1 MFLAAVNESVVAGNG
16 VLYQL
21 LDSELWQLMVT
32 ILSGVFV
39 YVLSQLFTEFILRP
53 IQEYKQLK
61 AKVAKF
67 LVLHAQYYSNPR
79 FYDESEN
86 CPAWSVASNEI
97 RELAAEVAAFAE
109 IKPCHLWVFLA
120 IPRKKKLLEAQSYLI
135 GLSNSFFTTR
145 NGEGRCV
152 DRVYEY
158 PDIIRQNM
166 GIAPK
171 RQKKKR

>member
-1 MFLAAVNESVVAGNG
+1 MKT
-16 VLYQL
+16 
-21 LDSELWQLMVT
+21 ELWNLLAT
-32 ILSGVFV
+32 ILSGVGV
-39 YVLSQLFTEFILRP
+39 YVVCEWYTEFALRP
-53 IQEYKQLK
+53 IQEYKKLK
-61 AKVAKF
+61 AKVAKL

-86 CPAWSVASNEI
+86 CPAWSAASDEI

-145 NGEGRCV
+145 NGEDRCI

-166 GIAPK
+166 GITPK
-171 RQKKKR
+171 RQKEKR

>member
-1 MFLAAVNESVVAGNG
+1 MKAEFWNVF
-16 VLYQL
+16 
-21 LDSELWQLMVT
+21 VT
-32 ILSGVFV
+32 IVSGVGVYILCELYAEFV
-39 YVLSQLFTEFILRP
+39 LRP
-53 IQEYKQLK
+53 IQEYKKLK
-61 AKVAKF
+61 AKVAKL

-109 IKPCHLWVFLA
+109 VKPFHLWVFLA
-120 IPRKKKLLEAQSYLI
+120 IPPKKKLLEAQSCLI

-145 NGEGRCV
+145 NGEDRCI
-152 DRVYEY
+152 DRVYDY
-158 PDIIRQNM
+158 PDIIRKNM

-171 RQKKKR
+171 RDKKKG

>member
-1 MFLAAVNESVVAGNG
+1 MNEDLKN
-16 VLYQL
+16 L
-21 LDSELWQLMVT
+21 LIT
-32 ILSGVFV
+32 IFSGVAV
-39 YVLSQLFTEFILRP
+39 YVLSQWYTEFVLRP

-61 AKVAKF
+61 AKTAKL
-67 LVLHAQYYSNPR
+67 LVLHAQYYSNPQ
-79 FYDESEN
+79 FYDESDN
-86 CPAWSVASNEI
+86 CPAWSAASNEI

-120 IPRKKKLLEAQSYLI
+120 IPPKKKLLEAQSYLI

-145 NGEGRCV
+145 NGEDRCI

-158 PDIIRQNM
+158 PDIIRRNM

-171 RQKKKR
+171 RDKKKR